1 MTHNKESSATRHEV
15 AVSGHAQGP
24 PSLHPLRLVTER
36 DLLRKHHRLLRYNDE
51 DDDVELNDSCTASGE
66 SKEYVEESG
75 QRRSDRTDRADEYG
89 KKIARAY
96 YKRLVKD
103 FPLLDLSRYK
113 EGMVA
118 LRWRTMAEF
127 GKNKGGPQGICAE
140 ISCEVQDKDY
150 TPNAEDDCD
159 YDSKQSR
166 CLLEK
171 RQVLFNYLEDSA
183 DGTRQEQKAIMVS
196 CWLCPRHGRR
206 LDKSHEYKKA
216 LRDAG
221 SSSLSSESK
230 EIRRGRNVRHG
241 RHGHQS
247 HIHRHRRRSD
257 SPAHSN
263 YGERSQRSSYDD
275 EQDRTLVSSD

>member
-1 MTHNKESSATRHEV
+1 MTDNKKSSATRHEV
-15 AVSGHAQGP
+15 AVPGQAQGP
-24 PSLHPLRLVTER
+24 TSLHRLGLVTER

-51 DDDVELNDSCTASGE
+51 DDIELNDSCTASGE
-66 SKEYVEESG
+66 SKEYVEESE
-75 QRRSDRTDRADEYG
+75 QRRTDRRERADEYG

-103 FPLLDLSRYK
+103 FPLLDLSRYR
-113 EGMVA
+113 EGMIA

-150 TPNAEDDCD
+150 APNAEDDYD

-206 LDKSHEYKKA
+206 LDKSHEYEKA
-216 LRDAG
+216 LRNAG
-221 SSSLSSESK
+221 SSRSSESK
-230 EIRRGRNVRHG
+230 EIRRDINV
-241 RHGHQS
+241 GHHS
-247 HIHRHRRRSD
+247 HIDRHRRKSN

-263 YGERSQRSSYDD
+263 YRERSQRSSYDD
-275 EQDRTLVSSD
+275 EQDRNRVRSD